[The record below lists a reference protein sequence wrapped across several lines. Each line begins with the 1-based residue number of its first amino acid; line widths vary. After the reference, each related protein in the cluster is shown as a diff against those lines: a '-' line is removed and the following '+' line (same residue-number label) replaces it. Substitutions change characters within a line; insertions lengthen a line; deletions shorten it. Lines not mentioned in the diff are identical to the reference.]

1 MKISLVEKCLGFW
14 DNPVFRFS
22 FFALLVWIAYYF
34 HFPKFG
40 LYEDDYWFIGIPA
53 NTPLKELWE
62 IMINHFFDFQ
72 NNHGRYIAVFLPWI
86 LAFINFKIGGLW
98 FTYIFGIILVALN
111 VFLFHK
117 IIKSRFPSE
126 LAFIAALAFLY
137 FPADTTKALLVHIY
151 QLQISLLFLMLAGVF
166 WIRSKKWI
174 SYIFATL
181 CLLMY
186 ESPFLPFILFPLL
199 DEISFSRSFLKKF
212 INHLLI
218 VSSIILIVFFTRK
231 LLGESRVDSLTLLE
245 TSKRII
251 FSVIGGPLIALFS
264 FLRSPFQALSEI
276 EYTLPYIIASFL
288 ILLPFIW
295 LITSRFKENNSRFTH
310 ISLTA
315 KHFKTALDIDPVI
328 LTALKGIGVGI
339 LMAMVG
345 YLFSVTHYPP
355 TALNGRATSVHL
367 AATFGTALFTGS
379 FFYFILI
386 IVKKNFRI
394 AFSVLLSFYFA
405 VLSGYG
411 ALIQK
416 DFIKGWELQKDLMM
430 QIVEKC
436 PDIDDGT
443 IILLSPENLLNPKNV
458 ISYSWALPMILE
470 NLFYFPVH
478 WERPPRITFYN
489 EFYFNLDI
497 DSNSQFYLK
506 PRYAFLY
513 DNDTIVNLRQ
523 NNVIFIENTDGK
535 YQRIDT
541 LFVLNKDTL
550 FTKPFIGKDNITNL
564 EPRRLYPYIIN
575 EP

>member
-1 MKISLVEKCLGFW
+1 MNILSVDKCLRLW

-53 NTPLKELWE
+53 NTPFKELWE

-72 NNHGRYIAVFLPWI
+72 NNHGRYISVFLPWL
-86 LAFINFKIGGLW
+86 LAFINLKIGGLW
-98 FTYIFGIILVALN
+98 FTYFFGIILVALN

-117 IIKSRFPSE
+117 IIRSRFPAE
-126 LAFIAALAFLY
+126 LAFLAALVFLY

-151 QLQISLLFLMLAGVF
+151 QLQISVLFLMLAGVF
-166 WIRSKKWI
+166 WIRSKKWV
-174 SYIFATL
+174 SYIFAAS

-199 DEISFSRSFLKKF
+199 DEISFKRSFLIKF
-212 INHLLI
+212 IKHLLI
-218 VSSIILIVFFTRK
+218 VSSIIVIVFVTRK

-251 FSVIGGPLIALFS
+251 LSVTGGPLVALFS
-264 FLRSPFQALSEI
+264 FLRSPYLALSEI
-276 EYTLPYIIASFL
+276 KYTLPYIFASFL
-288 ILLPFIW
+288 ILLPCIW
-295 LITSRFKENNSRFTH
+295 LITSRFKESSSKFIH
-310 ISLTA
+310 LPLTT
-315 KHFKTALDIDPVI
+315 KHFKAAFDIDPV
-328 LTALKGIGVGI
+328 LLNALKGIGVGI

-355 TALNGRATSVHL
+355 TTLNGRMTSVHL

-379 FFYFILI
+379 FFYLILF
-386 IVKKNFRI
+386 IVKKKFRL

-416 DFIKGWELQKDLMM
+416 DFIKGWELQKDLMS

-436 PDIDDGT
+436 PDVDDGT
-443 IILLSPENLLNPKNV
+443 IILLSPENLQNPKNV
-458 ISYSWALPMILE
+458 ISYSWALPIILE
-470 NLFYFPVH
+470 NLYYFPEQ
-478 WERPPRITFYN
+478 WERPPKITLYN
-489 EFYFNLDI
+489 EYYVNLDI
-497 DSNSQFYLK
+497 DSNSQFYFE
-506 PRYAFLY
+506 PRYKFLY

-523 NNVIFIENTDGK
+523 NNVIFIESTDGK

-541 LFVLNKDTL
+541 LFVVNNDTL
-550 FTKPFIGKDNITNL
+550 FVKPYRGEDNISRLN
-564 EPRRLYPYIIN
+564 RRIIHPLMFRGN
-575 EP
+575 